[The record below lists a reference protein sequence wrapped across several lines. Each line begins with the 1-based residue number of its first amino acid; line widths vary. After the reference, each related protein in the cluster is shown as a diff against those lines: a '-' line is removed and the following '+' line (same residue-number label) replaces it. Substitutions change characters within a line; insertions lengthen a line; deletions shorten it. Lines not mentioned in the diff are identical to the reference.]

1 MEFYTQNGQGVVEG
15 YARAQTS
22 LVKTIPGITI
32 IGNLGRFPLSQEALF
47 HVSDVFGSYD
57 LSSLPVPKI
66 ARSKPDCVFKYKTKP
81 FQHQED
87 WFNNTKDEKVYA
99 IFWEMGLGKTKL
111 ALDNAAHL
119 YAKDE
124 IDTLIVITLNGVHLN
139 WVHKEIPAHLPD
151 YCNPLCVAWDSTK
164 YTGKVKY
171 FRQAL
176 DSLFK
181 HEGLAILT
189 CNVEAFSKETVL
201 TLCQKLATKRRAMC
215 VVDEAHCIKEQSA
228 KRTKNVLKLA
238 PLCKYRRIMTGTPA
252 ANSPL
257 DLFTQMAFLDRD
269 ILGHKSYYSFRS
281 KYAILQPVREMGGRI
296 KKYRGRVVETVVGY
310 KDVEELTTKI
320 EPWSTRLTKDECL
333 DLPPKV
339 YVQAPF
345 MMSEDQRR
353 LYKEL
358 VNDTVAEFKGQRIS
372 SPMALTR
379 LIRLH
384 QIVCGFVVTDDD
396 ILTYIDPLPSPR
408 LKMLLSIVSQI
419 RGKAI
424 IWATYR
430 KSLQEI
436 VGALKH
442 HYGSGSTVGYS
453 GETPADLRP
462 KVVDRFQNNPD
473 CRFFVG
479 QPKAGGTGITL
490 TAANHV
496 IYYSNDYSLN
506 IRLQSEDRAHRIGQ
520 EKSVT
525 YTDIV
530 AANTVDEDILSAL
543 KDKFDLASKI
553 TGDQLVEWLK

>member
-1 MEFYTQNGQGVVEG
+1 MEFYVQNGHGVVEG
-15 YARAQTS
+15 YSRSQTP
-22 LVKTIPGITI
+22 LIKTIPGVAI

-47 HVSDVFGSYD
+47 HVSDVFSGHD
-57 LSSLPVPKI
+57 LSLLPPPKTNTGK
-66 ARSKPDCVFKYKTKP
+66 AGCEFSYKTEP
-81 FQHQED
+81 FKHQQR
-87 WFNNTKDEKVYA
+87 WFDKTKDETVYG

-111 ALDNAAHL
+111 ALDNAAYL
-119 YAKDE
+119 YAKGE

-151 YCNPLCVAWDSTK
+151 YCDALCVAWDSTK

-171 FRQAL
+171 FREAL

-201 TLCQKLATKRRAMC
+201 GVCQKLATKRKAMC

-257 DLFTQMAFLDRD
+257 DLFTQMAFLDKE

-281 KYAILQPVREMGGRI
+281 RYAILQPVREMGGRI

-310 KDVEELTTKI
+310 KDVEELTGKI
-320 EPWSTRLTKDECL
+320 EPWSTRLTKDQCL
-333 DLPPKV
+333 DLPPKI
-339 YVQAPF
+339 YTQAPF
-345 MMSEDQRR
+345 LMSEDQQKI
-353 LYKEL
+353 YKAL
-358 VNDTVAEFKGQRIS
+358 VKDTVAEFKGGRVS

-384 QIVCGFVVTDDD
+384 QIVCGFVVTDEDV
-396 ILTYIDPLPSPR
+396 LTSIGAFPSPR
-408 LKMLLSIVSQI
+408 LKMLLSVVSQV

-430 KSLQEI
+430 KSLQDI
-436 VGALKH
+436 VSALKH
-442 HYGSGSTVGYS
+442 HYGAASTVGYS
-453 GETPADLRP
+453 GETPSELRP
-462 KVVDRFQNNPD
+462 KVVERFQSNPE

-490 TAANHV
+490 TAANDV

-520 EKSVT
+520 AGAVT

-530 AANTVDEDILSAL
+530 AANTIDEDILASL